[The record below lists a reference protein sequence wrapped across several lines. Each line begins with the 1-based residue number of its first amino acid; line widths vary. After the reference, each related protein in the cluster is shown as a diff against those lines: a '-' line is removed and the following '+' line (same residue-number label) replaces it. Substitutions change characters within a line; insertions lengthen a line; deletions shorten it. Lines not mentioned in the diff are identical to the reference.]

1 MSVERLTLNINA
13 GSEVDYEKLADFT
26 LQLRENLLELDVEAV
41 DLVGEGKT
49 PAGAKAGEP
58 VIWGTLLLTLSR
70 EALKPVIGYIQSWLG
85 AAGCRSVDIELGG
98 KKLKV
103 RGISSR
109 DQQRLIDTWIAAVAG
124 EGDHA

>member
-58 VIWGTLLLTLSR
+58 VMQ
-70 EALKPVIGYIQSWLG
+70 AL
-85 AAGCRSVDIELGG
+85 R
-98 KKLKV
+98 
-103 RGISSR
+103 
-109 DQQRLIDTWIAAVAG
+109 
-124 EGDHA
+124 